1 MIYHNN
7 KMSESKYKKLKEII
21 SGLKQ
26 VAVAYSGGVD
36 STFLL
41 KVSSDV
47 LGENVLAITARSAT
61 LPGKELHEAEC
72 MAKSFKVN
80 HLIIDSDELENP
92 DFTKNPPDKCYVC
105 KKIRFSSLIKIAK
118 ENGFTH
124 VIDGENHDDHKD
136 YRPGSKAARELG
148 VRSPLSESGLTKND
162 IRELSKKIGLPTW
175 DKPAYA
181 CLATRI
187 PYNTTITGEKLRQ
200 VNEGEEFLRNLGFS
214 PQLRVRHYGDSAR
227 IELDPEDIPGITKA
241 STRKKVVNYF
251 KTLGFKFV
259 TIDLE
264 GYIMGSLNK
273 TIRT

>member
-1 MIYHNN
+1 
-7 KMSESKYKKLKEII
+7 MSESKYKKLKEVI

-41 KVSSDV
+41 KVASDV

-61 LPGKELHEAEC
+61 LPGNELQDAESI
-72 MAKSFKVN
+72 AKTFNVK

-92 DFTKNPPDKCYVC
+92 DFTKNPPDKCYIC
-105 KKIRFSSLIKIAK
+105 KKIRFSGLIKIAK

-124 VIDGENHDDHKD
+124 VIDGGNADDHKD

-148 VRSPLSESGLTKND
+148 VRSPLSESGLTKDD
-162 IRELSKKIGLPTW
+162 IRKLSKKLKLPTW
-175 DKPAYA
+175 DKPANA

-187 PYNTTITGEKLRQ
+187 PYNIPITIEKLMQ
-200 VNEGEEFLRNLGFS
+200 VNDGEEYLRGLGLS

-227 IELDPEDIPGITKA
+227 IELDPEDIPGITEA